1 MPRLLLTDSPEHP
14 LVLDIDEPVGK
25 GCPNRKLDVYVV
37 QYLLKLVIDSPK
49 TSRKMDILP
58 ATPLQID
65 GIFGERTA
73 EAIRFFQVNGSRGPL
88 AVGTDGRVEPTRGG
102 TYAGSVSGKLRTI
115 ILLNKYYYE
124 LYGRNAILAVHQHPL
139 FPKELARALSLSG

>member
-37 QYLLKLVIDSPK
+37 QYLLKSVIDSPK

-58 ATPLQID
+58 ATPLNID

-73 EAIRFFQVNGSRGPL
+73 EAIRFFQVSGSRGPL
-88 AVGTDGRVEPTRGG
+88 AVGTDGRIDPTRGG

-139 FPKELARALSLSG
+139 FPKELTRALSLSG